1 MGRWGELAARRH
13 ETAGDERPP
22 TIEEF
27 LDANHQLFTVIGI
40 FGALSVYLI
49 KFQQSAAGTGAATGS
64 VGAILVLFLLTSA
77 VAVRNSYRC
86 TERARQHGA
95 YLLVFGYA
103 VFMYSFVTLVV
114 SVVLVILGR
123 YATGAES
130 VLGSSFV
137 YALVFVYVPF
147 VFRADTFREF
157 EGPGIAAVGVR
168 YAPHLGLLGLVAWHA
183 VRWPQ
188 GTLQALELGNAAYSI
203 GFVIGLV
210 GNHFVITACVFGV
223 LWMVDR
229 FARRFESS

>member
-1 MGRWGELAARRH
+1 MGELAGRLH
-13 ETAGDERPP
+13 DGGDERPP

-27 LDANHQLFTVIGI
+27 LETNHQLFTVIGM
-40 FGALSVYLI
+40 FGALSVYLM
-49 KFQQSAAGTGAATGS
+49 KFQQSSSEATTGS
-64 VGAILVLFLLTSA
+64 VGAILLLFLLTSS

-86 TERARQHGA
+86 TERARRHGE

-147 VFRADTFREF
+147 IFRADTFREF
-157 EGPGIAAVGVR
+157 EGSRLAAAGIR
-168 YAPHLGLLGLVAWHA
+168 RAPHLGGLALAGWYA
-183 VRWPQ
+183 VQWRR
-188 GTLQALELGNAAYSI
+188 GTLPVLDLDSAAYSI
-203 GFVIGLV
+203 GMVLGLV
-210 GNHFVITACVFGV
+210 GNHFVITAGVFGA
-223 LWMVDR
+223 LWAVDR
-229 FARRFESS
+229 VAERVASS

>member
-13 ETAGDERPP
+13 GAAGDERPP
-22 TIEEF
+22 TMEEF
-27 LDANHQLFTVIGI
+27 LDSNHQLFTVIGI

-49 KFQQSAAGTGAATGS
+49 KFQQSADGSGAATGS

-103 VFMYSFVTLVV
+103 IFMYAFVTLVV
-114 SVVLVILGR
+114 SVLLVIVGR
-123 YATGAES
+123 YAQGAES

-147 VFRADTFREF
+147 IFRADAFREF
-157 EGPGIAAVGVR
+157 GGSSLAAGGVR
-168 YAPHLGLLGLVAWHA
+168 RAPHIGAVALAAWYLVQWH
-183 VRWPQ
+183 RDNLP
-188 GTLQALELGNAAYSI
+188 ALELDSAAYSI
-203 GFVIGLV
+203 GIVVSLV
-210 GNHFVITACVFGV
+210 GNHFVLTAVAFGV
-223 LWMVDR
+223 LWVGDKVLT
-229 FARRFESS
+229 AVRR

>member
-1 MGRWGELAARRH
+1 MGRWGELAGRLH
-13 ETAGDERPP
+13 DGGDERPP

-27 LDANHQLFTVIGI
+27 LETNHQLFTVIGM
-40 FGALSVYLI
+40 FGALSVYLM
-49 KFQQSAAGTGAATGS
+49 KFQQSADETTTGS
-64 VGAILVLFLLTSA
+64 VGAISLLFLLTSA

-86 TERARQHGA
+86 TERARRHGE